1 MHVKVELHRDVVWF
15 VRRRCNDDEVKAFY
29 EQLERVRTDPIENSE
44 ATVDPDLSRYMLRF
58 FRFKENIA
66 VFEFDPGRDRV
77 VIRQCRRLRG
87 KPKRRGDPKEGPQS
101 P

>member
-1 MHVKVELHRDVVWF
+1 MAPTVDLHQDVVWYL
-15 VRRRCNDDEVKAFY
+15 RDRCNDDEVKAFY
-29 EQLERVRTDPIENSE
+29 EQLDRVRTDPIENSE
-44 ATVDPDLSRYMLRF
+44 ATAVPDLSRYMLRF

-77 VIRQCRRLRG
+77 VIRQCRRLPV
-87 KPKRRGDPKEGPQS
+87 KPKGRGDPKEGPQR